1 MIKNVVF
8 DMGGVIILFDE
19 VNMVGKYTSCQE
31 DTELVRS
38 VMLDRLYW
46 DKLDKGTM
54 TDEEAVA
61 AMKTRLPER
70 LWKSVEDSYYNWI
83 HNLIAVEG
91 IEELIA
97 DLKRE
102 GKARLF
108 LLSNISTYF
117 AEHEEV
123 VPVLKLFEK
132 RIYSAVI
139 GMVKPDREI
148 YEYLCAE
155 CDILPEETLFI
166 DDSEGNIKGAK
177 SVGIHGYRFDGDS
190 AKLRR
195 FLEKTLN

>member
-31 DTELVRS
+31 DAELVRS

-61 AMKTRLPER
+61 AMKSRLPER

-83 HNLIAVEG
+83 YNLIAVEG

-97 DLKRE
+97 DLKKE
-102 GKARLF
+102 GKV
-108 LLSNISTYF
+108 ISV
-117 AEHEEV
+117 ASQEA
-123 VPVLKLFEK
+123 L
-132 RIYSAVI
+132 
-139 GMVKPDREI
+139 
-148 YEYLCAE
+148 
-155 CDILPEETLFI
+155 CDIKRHLE
-166 DDSEGNIKGAK
+166 
-177 SVGIHGYRFDGDS
+177 
-190 AKLRR
+190 RR
-195 FLEKTLN
+195 